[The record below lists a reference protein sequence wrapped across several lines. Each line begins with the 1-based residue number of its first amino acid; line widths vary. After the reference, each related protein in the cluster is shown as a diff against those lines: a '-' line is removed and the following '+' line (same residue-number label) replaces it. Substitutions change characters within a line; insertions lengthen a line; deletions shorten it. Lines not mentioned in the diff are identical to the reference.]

1 MLTALLALQKGYDV
15 SFCSCF
21 IFRKEFEY
29 NMWKDKEP
37 IIMLTLSIG
46 YPLLPRR
53 TNSYGS
59 KLPPHPNAGQEDRP
73 SLESVIL

>member
-1 MLTALLALQKGYDV
+1 
-15 SFCSCF
+15 
-21 IFRKEFEY
+21 
-29 NMWKDKEP
+29 MWKDKEP

-59 KLPPHPNAGQEDRP
+59 KLPPHPSAGQEDRP
-73 SLESVIL
+73 SLESIIL